1 MAATASA
8 ERFPAWP
15 TPKSQHDRSRTPVRR
30 SRLIDNEAKELN
42 PSADMWRALASVAIS
57 RVLLHCCQV
66 GRHRL
71 LCGHRDHGMLVSSHI
86 DPAEHRTPTSR
97 VDSLIVSIEDVRR
110 IANYEELAA
119 HFQTDLR
126 EPPEA
131 DTKRSGPCRVV
142 GSSDRTFGTD
152 WSEFRS
158 AGYHGVTDDLRPGGP
173 VMVETVSQAIALYP
187 DPSTARGVFHR
198 LESSLAECAGLHD
211 PYFDFILDRPDAS
224 TVRIGAAGW
233 SHVYRLKSSVFIS
246 VGVLGIE
253 PAEPIAN
260 VILQTISD
268 RIQ

>member
-1 MAATASA
+1 
-8 ERFPAWP
+8 
-15 TPKSQHDRSRTPVRR
+15 
-30 SRLIDNEAKELN
+30 
-42 PSADMWRALASVAIS
+42 MWRALASVAIS

-86 DPAEHRTPTSR
+86 DPAEPTSR

-131 DTKRSGPCRVV
+131 DTNVPGPCRVV

>member
-1 MAATASA
+1 
-8 ERFPAWP
+8 
-15 TPKSQHDRSRTPVRR
+15 
-30 SRLIDNEAKELN
+30 
-42 PSADMWRALASVAIS
+42 MWRALASVAIS

-131 DTKRSGPCRVV
+131 DTNVPGPCRVV

-211 PYFDFILDRPDAS
+211 PYFDFILGRPDAS

>member
-86 DPAEHRTPTSR
+86 DPAEHRTPDIAGR
-97 VDSLIVSIEDVRR
+97 FVDRQHRR
-110 IANYEELAA
+110 RTA
-119 HFQTDLR
+119 HRQLR
-126 EPPEA
+126 
-131 DTKRSGPCRVV
+131 G
-142 GSSDRTFGTD
+142 
-152 WSEFRS
+152 
-158 AGYHGVTDDLRPGGP
+158 
-173 VMVETVSQAIALYP
+173 VETVSQAIALYP

>member
-1 MAATASA
+1 M
-8 ERFPAWP
+8 
-15 TPKSQHDRSRTPVRR
+15 
-30 SRLIDNEAKELN
+30 
-42 PSADMWRALASVAIS
+42 
-57 RVLLHCCQV
+57 
-66 GRHRL
+66 
-71 LCGHRDHGMLVSSHI
+71 
-86 DPAEHRTPTSR
+86 
-97 VDSLIVSIEDVRR
+97 IVSIEDVRR

-131 DTKRSGPCRVV
+131 DTNVPGPCRVV

-233 SHVYRLKSSVFIS
+233 SHVYRLKSVFIS

>member
-86 DPAEHRTPTSR
+86 DPAEHRTPDIA

-131 DTKRSGPCRVV
+131 DTNVPGPCRVV

-158 AGYHGVTDDLRPGGP
+158 AGYH
-173 VMVETVSQAIALYP
+173 ALP
-187 DPSTARGVFHR
+187 T
-198 LESSLAECAGLHD
+198 
-211 PYFDFILDRPDAS
+211 
-224 TVRIGAAGW
+224 T
-233 SHVYRLKSSVFIS
+233 
-246 VGVLGIE
+246 
-253 PAEPIAN
+253 
-260 VILQTISD
+260 SD
-268 RIQ
+268 RAGRSWSRRLARR

>member
-1 MAATASA
+1 MRSSPHIF
-8 ERFPAWP
+8 RP
-15 TPKSQHDRSRTPVRR
+15 TCVNRRRRTRTFRAPV
-30 SRLIDNEAKELN
+30 
-42 PSADMWRALASVAIS
+42 
-57 RVLLHCCQV
+57 
-66 GRHRL
+66 
-71 LCGHRDHGMLVSSHI
+71 
-86 DPAEHRTPTSR
+86 
-97 VDSLIVSIEDVRR
+97 
-110 IANYEELAA
+110 
-119 HFQTDLR
+119 
-126 EPPEA
+126 
-131 DTKRSGPCRVV
+131 VV

>member
-1 MAATASA
+1 M
-8 ERFPAWP
+8 
-15 TPKSQHDRSRTPVRR
+15 
-30 SRLIDNEAKELN
+30 
-42 PSADMWRALASVAIS
+42 
-57 RVLLHCCQV
+57 
-66 GRHRL
+66 
-71 LCGHRDHGMLVSSHI
+71 
-86 DPAEHRTPTSR
+86 
-97 VDSLIVSIEDVRR
+97 IVSIEDVRR

-131 DTKRSGPCRVV
+131 DTNVPGPCRVV

-233 SHVYRLKSSVFIS
+233 IHVYRLKSSVFIS

>member
-131 DTKRSGPCRVV
+131 DTNVPGPVVWWAAVIAPSEPTGQSSVARVTTALPTT
-142 GSSDRTFGTD
+142 SDRAGRS
-152 WSEFRS
+152 WSRR
-158 AGYHGVTDDLRPGGP
+158 L
-173 VMVETVSQAIALYP
+173 
-187 DPSTARGVFHR
+187 ARR
-198 LESSLAECAGLHD
+198 
-211 PYFDFILDRPDAS
+211 
-224 TVRIGAAGW
+224 
-233 SHVYRLKSSVFIS
+233 
-246 VGVLGIE
+246 
-253 PAEPIAN
+253 
-260 VILQTISD
+260 
-268 RIQ
+268 

>member
-1 MAATASA
+1 M
-8 ERFPAWP
+8 
-15 TPKSQHDRSRTPVRR
+15 
-30 SRLIDNEAKELN
+30 
-42 PSADMWRALASVAIS
+42 
-57 RVLLHCCQV
+57 
-66 GRHRL
+66 
-71 LCGHRDHGMLVSSHI
+71 
-86 DPAEHRTPTSR
+86 
-97 VDSLIVSIEDVRR
+97 IVSIEDVRR

-131 DTKRSGPCRVV
+131 DTNVPGPCRVV
-142 GSSDRTFGTD
+142 GSSDRTFGTA

>member
-1 MAATASA
+1 
-8 ERFPAWP
+8 
-15 TPKSQHDRSRTPVRR
+15 
-30 SRLIDNEAKELN
+30 
-42 PSADMWRALASVAIS
+42 MWRALASVAIS

-126 EPPEA
+126 ELPEA
-131 DTKRSGPCRVV
+131 DTNVPGPCRVV

>member
-1 MAATASA
+1 
-8 ERFPAWP
+8 
-15 TPKSQHDRSRTPVRR
+15 
-30 SRLIDNEAKELN
+30 
-42 PSADMWRALASVAIS
+42 MWRALASVAIS

-86 DPAEHRTPTSR
+86 DPAEHRTPDIAGR
-97 VDSLIVSIEDVRR
+97 FVDRQHRR
-110 IANYEELAA
+110 RTAHRQLRGARRTFSDRLAEL
-119 HFQTDLR
+119 
-126 EPPEA
+126 PEA
-131 DTKRSGPCRVV
+131 DTNVPGPCRVV

>member
-1 MAATASA
+1 M
-8 ERFPAWP
+8 R
-15 TPKSQHDRSRTPVRR
+15 PKSSTRQRTCGARWPVWRSVVCCSTA
-30 SRLIDNEAKELN
+30 AKSAVIVCCAAIATTACSFQATSTQ
-42 PSADMWRALASVAIS
+42 PSTA
-57 RVLLHCCQV
+57 
-66 GRHRL
+66 
-71 LCGHRDHGMLVSSHI
+71 
-86 DPAEHRTPTSR
+86 PPTSR

-131 DTKRSGPCRVV
+131 DTNVPGPCRVV

-158 AGYHGVTDDLRPGGP
+158 AAGYHGVTDDLRPGGP

>member
-1 MAATASA
+1 
-8 ERFPAWP
+8 
-15 TPKSQHDRSRTPVRR
+15 
-30 SRLIDNEAKELN
+30 
-42 PSADMWRALASVAIS
+42 MWRALASVAIS

-86 DPAEHRTPTSR
+86 DQPSTAPPTSR

-131 DTKRSGPCRVV
+131 DTNVPGPCRVV

>member
-1 MAATASA
+1 
-8 ERFPAWP
+8 
-15 TPKSQHDRSRTPVRR
+15 
-30 SRLIDNEAKELN
+30 
-42 PSADMWRALASVAIS
+42 MWRALASVAIS

-71 LCGHRDHGMLVSSHI
+71 LCGHRDHGMLVSSTSTQ
-86 DPAEHRTPTSR
+86 PSTAPPTSR

-131 DTKRSGPCRVV
+131 DTNVPGPCRVV